1 MKGEANYELVDAVA
15 EDSDSDIEED
25 KGDTFDVRELLRS
38 SSSIND
44 DERKKKKMVWY
55 IYLLYVDIHIYP
67 YDIPAET
74 QGRVGQNRVGLRA
87 LETET

>member
-44 DERKKKKMVWY
+44 DERKKKKMVW
-55 IYLLYVDIHIYP
+55 
-67 YDIPAET
+67 
-74 QGRVGQNRVGLRA
+74 
-87 LETET
+87 